1 MPTVTVNGVD
11 LYYEEEGSGT
21 PLILLHE
28 FSGDYRSWEPQMRF
42 FARRYRVVT
51 MSYRGYPPSSI
62 PDDPTAYSQ
71 EILLDDILGLCD
83 ALNIEKAHF
92 CGLSIGGNSVIF
104 LGLNHPERCLS
115 LVAAAAGH
123 GSVSDPAERT
133 DFEKDFTSRA
143 ERLLTEGMT
152 VVGEEQAGKPNR
164 MPMKIKDPRGWAEF
178 RDQLLEHSAVG
189 SAHTA
194 SGLNA
199 KRPNFFDMETE
210 LAGMNVP
217 TLVVVGDQD
226 LHCLEGSLFL
236 KRVLPLAG
244 LHMFPMS
251 GHLINIEEPDLF
263 NRAVLDFLTAVESQ
277 KWIKP

>member
-62 PDDPTAYSQ
+62 PDEPTAYSQ

-92 CGLSIGGNSVIF
+92 CGLLIGGNSVIF

-226 LHCLEGSLFL
+226 LHCLEGSLYL